1 VKKLIPAYLPAQS
14 LAASGTST
22 PDTTEAPATTEAAN
36 TQECLSVPASFFRDI
51 DVHGR
56 IVKSGAIKSEVKSSP
71 LNRDIYE
78 VAAKFGADDVAV
90 WSTERQIVGGGPTFP
105 MNGAARKHSDQGV
118 DAPAS
123 AIPDDP
129 GGVAAAERCVQ

>member
-1 VKKLIPAYLPAQS
+1 MKKLIAAALLGLS
-14 LAASGTST
+14 LAACGTSST
-22 PDTTEAPATTEAAN
+22 DGSSTTEVTEAN

-51 DVHGR
+51 EAQGHV
-56 IVKSGAIKSEVKSSP
+56 VKSGAVKSGVKSFA

-78 VAAKFGADDVAV
+78 VAAKFSTGDVAV
-90 WSTERQIVGGGPTFP
+90 WSTERQIAGGGPTFP
-105 MNGAARKHSDQGV
+105 MNTAARKHSDQGV

-129 GGVAAAERCVQ
+129 DGVAAAESCVQ